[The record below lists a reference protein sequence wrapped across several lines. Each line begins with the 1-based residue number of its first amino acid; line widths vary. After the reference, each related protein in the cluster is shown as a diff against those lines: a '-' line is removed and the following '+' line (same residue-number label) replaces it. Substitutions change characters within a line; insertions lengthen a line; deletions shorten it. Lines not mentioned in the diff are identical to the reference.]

1 MEFIKKK
8 KKLECTE
15 FQLNF
20 KKTKM
25 YQKDVHKCCII
36 DCNLTIYI
44 LDALKDDRKYL
55 GANGLY
61 QN

>member
-1 MEFIKKK
+1 
-8 KKLECTE
+8 
-15 FQLNF
+15 
-20 KKTKM
+20 M
-25 YQKDVHKCCII
+25 YQKDVHKCCSII

-61 QN
+61 